1 MRFKI
6 EIRLSY
12 RKLKLYFLVFLRTR
26 FENIGYVIDI
36 LVDLVIV
43 ILRFRVYLKWFKKF
57 ILRVVFVKKRRY

>member
-57 ILRVVFVKKRRY
+57 ILRVVFVKKRYY

>member
-57 ILRVVFVKKRRY
+57 ILRVAFVKKRYY